1 MIKDPILEMYELYD
15 LVDKKNMRSVQE
27 RIKSYNVVDIALFL
41 ETLNHLQ
48 ALAVFRI
55 LPKDIATEVFSFFNQ
70 ETQEEFISLMTNA
83 ELTNLVENLY
93 IDDVVDMVEDLPE
106 DVVARV
112 LKNVRKDRRDI
123 INRFLQYKED
133 SAGSIMTGEFI
144 SVKRDMTVAE
154 TIEKVRREG
163 SDVESIYTVYV
174 TNEKSELEGYIS
186 VKTLLTNDPNLLIS
200 GLLSED
206 IISVHT
212 DTDQEEVAKIISK
225 YDLVSVPVLDNQAK
239 LVGIVTIDDAVD
251 VLELEA
257 TEDIQKIAAMTP
269 LEDKYLD
276 SSIFVLAKN
285 RIGWLLFLM
294 ISATFTGLIIEK
306 YEALLIAYAGLMAF
320 VPMLTDTGGNAGS
333 QSSTMIIRGISLGEI
348 KNSDFIK
355 VFSKELLVGLL
366 TGIILAVVN
375 SVRMI
380 IMYPGEMRM
389 SIVVSLTLIA
399 TVVMSKTIGGL
410 LPIAAKALKMDPAVM
425 AAPLITTI
433 VDSLSLLVY
442 FFFVRMI
449 LM

>member
-186 VKTLLTNDPNLLIS
+186 VKNLLTNDPNLLIS